1 MYDQLIGGMK
11 YPALLPTSLPDGSS
25 NLSDEMY
32 FLQPIST
39 EYLGSR
45 RHRDDFWKL
54 PYWVTFEDGD
64 IWDAFSVIQ
73 YPTGTRDAADVCAD
87 RSAVRAEMIG
97 RQELV
102 VCAPG
107 VSERTIDYLRTVEF
121 SSDLERVT
129 WLPD

>member
-1 MYDQLIGGMK
+1 MEH
-11 YPALLPTSLPDGSS
+11 PALLPTSLPKGSS

-45 RHRDDFWKL
+45 RHRDDYWNL
-54 PYWVTFEDGD
+54 PYWVTFEDGN
-64 IWDAFSVIQ
+64 IWDTFAVHQ
-73 YPTGTRDAADVCAD
+73 YPTGTRDAASLCAD
-87 RSAVRAEMIG
+87 HWTARSEVIG
-97 RQELV
+97 RQELL

-107 VSERTIDYLRTVEF
+107 VSERTWDYLETVDF
-121 SSDLERVT
+121 SSDLARVT